1 MVVLMTRVQKIER
14 EIEELGPKEL
24 AELRRWFAE
33 YDNARWDDQIEAD
46 ARAGRL
52 DALAT
57 DALDAHRRGE
67 TREL

>member
-1 MVVLMTRVQKIER
+1 MTRVQKIEQ
-14 EIEELGPKEL
+14 EIEELRPKEL

-33 YDNARWDDQIEAD
+33 YDNARWDEQIEAD
-46 ARAGRL
+46 AQAGRL

-57 DALDAHRRGE
+57 EALDAYRRGE

>member
-1 MVVLMTRVQKIER
+1 MTRVQKIEQ
-14 EIEELGPKEL
+14 EIKELGPKEL

-33 YDNARWDDQIEAD
+33 YDSVRWDAQIAAD

-52 DALAT
+52 ESLARE
-57 DALDAHRRGE
+57 ALDAHRRGE